1 MLAVLKVGRAQ
12 GLFDD
17 LDDIVSDVSDG
28 SGSGGADGCG
38 SMIGVVPG
46 GNSGTGGSGSAS
58 ITDDTGGGGSTD
70 AGSRSAGGCVRV
82 PFALLRAAVGSR
94 REGVRVDAL
103 QLICTN
109 PRTSSLPGTSTFEVE
124 IWHLLQWLCKT

>member
-1 MLAVLKVGRAQ
+1 MQVLAVLKVGRAQ

-38 SMIGVVPG
+38 SMIGVTPG
-46 GNSGTGGSGSAS
+46 GTGGSGSAS

-82 PFALLRAAVGSR
+82 PYALLQAAVGSR

-109 PRTSSLPGTSTFEVE
+109 PRTSSLPGISTFEVE